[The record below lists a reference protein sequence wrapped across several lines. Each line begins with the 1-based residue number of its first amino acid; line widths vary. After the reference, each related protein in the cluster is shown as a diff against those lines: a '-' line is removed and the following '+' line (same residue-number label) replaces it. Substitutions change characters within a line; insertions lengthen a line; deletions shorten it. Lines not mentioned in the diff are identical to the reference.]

1 MALSAFGSSES
12 NVLIIIP
19 ADLGKCSHFPRKSEY
34 SAEVLSRSGRSI
46 SDGGIGGNPAKDIA
60 GAQNVSI
67 TKAVILED
75 EEIDCRFLAFSKK
88 IRIISRSSIK
98 KRDYHIR

>member
-46 SDGGIGGNPAKDIA
+46 SDGGIGGNPGKWMS
-60 GAQNVSI
+60 V
-67 TKAVILED
+67 
-75 EEIDCRFLAFSKK
+75 F
-88 IRIISRSSIK
+88 ISLMLSVVVL
-98 KRDYHIR
+98 